1 MTHTVPGTAAQSSRQ
16 PDRPLGRALASLRAV
31 SVVIETTNVLER
43 VDLELC
49 SGQAVGLIGAN
60 GSGKTTVLQVLATLR
75 RPRTGSGEVLGADLS
90 GPIAAQVRR
99 QICLVGHQPAL
110 YPQLSLR
117 ENLRFVAALFGRGDA
132 AVESALEMIGLRR
145 AADRRA
151 DRCSQGM
158 RRRADLARV
167 LIGEP
172 RLLLLDEPDSGLDP
186 AARELIDHL
195 VAAVSGR
202 GGAAVVV
209 SHDRER
215 LGGLV
220 DDVVEVCAGKLVSS

>member
-1 MTHTVPGTAAQSSRQ
+1 M
-16 PDRPLGRALASLRAV
+16 
-31 SVVIETTNVLER
+31 ER
-43 VDLELC
+43 VDLELR
-49 SGQAVGLIGAN
+49 SGQAMGLVGAN

-90 GPIAAQVRR
+90 RSVAAQVRR

-117 ENLRFVAALFGRGDA
+117 ENLRFVAALLGRGDA
-132 AVESALEMIGLRR
+132 VVESALETVGLLR

-172 RLLLLDEPDSGLDP
+172 RLLLLDEADSGLDP
-186 AARELIDHL
+186 AARELVDHL
-195 VAAVSGR
+195 VASVRGR

-220 DDVVEVCAGKLVSS
+220 DNVVEVRDGRLVRQVSS